1 MVFVFILDCWI
12 HLSIF
17 WSILEYT
24 LDCPVTNAP
33 KLRSGFT
40 ILNSKC
46 LSIVFFKLIN
56 KSNWEFVI
64 SVDKSDI
71 CG

>member
-1 MVFVFILDCWI
+1 MLGK
-12 HLSIF
+12 
-17 WSILEYT
+17 T
-24 LDCPVTNAP
+24 LDCPVTNDP

-40 ILNSKC
+40 TYSSKYW
-46 LSIVFFKLIN
+46 SMVFFKCIN
-56 KSNWEFVI
+56 KSNWEFVM

>member
-1 MVFVFILDCWI
+1 MHDLFIPDCCI

-17 WSILEYT
+17 CSILEYT
-24 LDCPVTNAP
+24 LDCPVTNDP
-33 KLRSGFT
+33 KLRSGFV
-40 ILNSKC
+40 IHSSKW

-71 CG
+71 WG